1 MNRTKLIISA
11 LFLILFPLQLAYSCS
26 CPDPCCDDEK
36 HPTEVT
42 INGCT
47 GCKCDC
53 KCPGDDTWCTRY
65 PSKCGDGG
73 EPPCEP
79 HDCGLPPCPPKTTST
94 PNNYLVKDRVSCDKG
109 CDETK
114 YGNCY
119 ECPPNCDCDKVLGAS
134 TMAQVLWMHSDP
146 PPSVVTNN
154 NSESNKPKRNSYA
167 CHECNNGVCQDF
179 PDSAVH
185 SDSEV
190 SPNTNNG
197 EAPQPGTTIISG
209 SNQTSGT
216 TNSLGCKSETW
227 SGVEINNPIEMEA
240 RYWSTRDVN
249 RVEAIYFWMA
259 KEGENAGASGSK
271 TTTATTVN
279 SWSPSGEC
287 LACGPN
293 GQCFTMPCLQ
303 FGANSQSQSTTQT
316 ATAYELKYLLEQQVS
331 SGKTATNSGF
341 GFMVR
346 RINGVLSDVYIP
358 KTGGAKAYWAKIGT
372 VGNDFYIYGPNSK
385 PMVKVSGLNISQDD
399 KVTAKFKLI
408 FLNEQSGVSN
418 YEKVSGGMYNL
429 YTMANDI
436 FGFTPK
442 DNYPDDRGT
451 TDRLPYEHNQIRF
464 YNHWKQ
470 GGKWGIDITAPKL
483 EKSLQP
489 VVTSPSVLSLSWQGT
504 DGESSILHSI
514 GNAFRIQSD
523 IVKNSDIIYPAGSG
537 KKVLLNYRQ
546 PNKDILG
553 QLNGSNIL
561 WSVSNVASRD
571 ERIDLTDNRGG
582 SVEFFVTLFDQGCN
596 HTQDTTDFNLN
607 EWIQTKGGYFYS
619 RGGTIIN
626 TKALTDGLWKVNDL
640 FKKYNI
646 KETEADL
653 GTELL
658 GGYVNEATRLRT
670 LLRSSS
676 NQSYRAINFDGI
688 KKSDV
693 YANYLDKVRK
703 LSNDSVVKVNRI
715 TNTTLSGTLSSSC
728 DNPSACQS
736 KGVVYTVEG
745 DITVNSGFKCDGRAV
760 IFATGNITV
769 NPDVTNSTPTSG
781 CVFFAGRDLSIVDG
795 NKKSS
800 VGSIGFDQL
809 DGYYIANGTLTISK
823 EKNSNTERPDALF
836 VEGGLVSFGE
846 GSQASIVLLRELH
859 LEDRNI
865 YPALNIVHHAK
876 YGKLMTDIFGGE
888 RLVFKSE
895 IGYKE

>member
-1 MNRTKLIISA
+1 
-11 LFLILFPLQLAYSCS
+11 
-26 CPDPCCDDEK
+26 
-36 HPTEVT
+36 
-42 INGCT
+42 
-47 GCKCDC
+47 
-53 KCPGDDTWCTRY
+53 
-65 PSKCGDGG
+65 
-73 EPPCEP
+73 
-79 HDCGLPPCPPKTTST
+79 
-94 PNNYLVKDRVSCDKG
+94 
-109 CDETK
+109 
-114 YGNCY
+114 
-119 ECPPNCDCDKVLGAS
+119 
-134 TMAQVLWMHSDP
+134 
-146 PPSVVTNN
+146 
-154 NSESNKPKRNSYA
+154 
-167 CHECNNGVCQDF
+167 
-179 PDSAVH
+179 
-185 SDSEV
+185 
-190 SPNTNNG
+190 
-197 EAPQPGTTIISG
+197 
-209 SNQTSGT
+209 
-216 TNSLGCKSETW
+216 
-227 SGVEINNPIEMEA
+227 MEA

-249 RVEAIYFWMA
+249 RVEAIYFWMS
-259 KEGENAGASGSK
+259 KEGEQAGASSSRTSAPSSSTISSPGRWIEY
-271 TTTATTVN
+271 TRVMGPQGQIIELENPIT
-279 SWSPSGEC
+279 SWRPGWSS
-287 LACGPN
+287 
-293 GQCFTMPCLQ
+293 
-303 FGANSQSQSTTQT
+303 STSSSTSSSQT
-316 ATAYELKYLLEQQVS
+316 ATSYELKYLMEQQVS

-418 YEKVSGGMYNL
+418 YEKVAGGMYNL
-429 YTMANDI
+429 YTMGNDI

-451 TDRLPYEHNQIRF
+451 TDRLPYEQNQIRF

-546 PNKDILG
+546 ANKDILG

-626 TKALTDGLWKVNDL
+626 TKALVDGVWKVKDL
-640 FKKYNI
+640 FNKYNI

-670 LLRSSS
+670 LLRSST